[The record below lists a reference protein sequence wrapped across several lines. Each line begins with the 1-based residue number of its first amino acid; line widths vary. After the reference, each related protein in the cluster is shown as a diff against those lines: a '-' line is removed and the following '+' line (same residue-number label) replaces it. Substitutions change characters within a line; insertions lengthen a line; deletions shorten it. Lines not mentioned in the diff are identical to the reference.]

1 MTEKTAK
8 KSHEEGEKQE
18 EKWNGSAKLPHKKGL
33 QAAATEHGAVGYISL
48 KKGRIQKIHQ
58 VLNTSD
64 VPKNH
69 FQWHDTVTHFTP
81 ILP

>member
-8 KSHEEGEKQE
+8 KSHKEGEKQE

-33 QAAATEHGAVGYISL
+33 KAAATEHRAVGYISL
-48 KKGRIQKIHQ
+48 KKGRIKKIYQ
-58 VLNTSD
+58 VLNTSH

-69 FQWHDTVTHFTP
+69 FQWHDTVTRFTAIP
-81 ILP
+81 P